1 MFLSHKVSRH
11 LKYDMDNFYE
21 IYLPNPTK
29 ARIARLIGIV
39 TASAMRM
46 RIQVS
51 YRPEYKSSD
60 RLKPFLVKSYSA
72 SYYKIVSD
80 GNGGLLLVYQQR
92 SAAYSAQ
99 TDKLRLCSMYTAWF
113 SYSAEIRFPNSYTI
127 ADMMTL
133 DASLFGT
140 DRREMTDNSSNGN

>member
-60 RLKPFLVKSYSA
+60 RLNPFLVKSYSA

>member
-46 RIQVS
+46 RI
-51 YRPEYKSSD
+51 
-60 RLKPFLVKSYSA
+60 
-72 SYYKIVSD
+72 
-80 GNGGLLLVYQQR
+80 QR

>member
-72 SYYKIVSD
+72 SYYKIVS
-80 GNGGLLLVYQQR
+80 GSNIR
-92 SAAYSAQ
+92 S
-99 TDKLRLCSMYTAWF
+99 
-113 SYSAEIRFPNSYTI
+113 FPRH
-127 ADMMTL
+127 M
-133 DASLFGT
+133 
-140 DRREMTDNSSNGN
+140 RC